1 MAISTEYLSELQ
13 MDTIREIS
21 NIGMGHAATA
31 LSQMIGRPV
40 NITVPEAR
48 IITVM
53 DIPLLAG
60 GEDIEVAAVYLQVM
74 GQARGHIMLLFPLD
88 SAHHLI
94 SLLAPGMELKLPDDD
109 MARSA
114 IQEIG
119 NILGGSFLRSL
130 AELTQL
136 AMLPSVPGV
145 AVDYAGSILGYLAT
159 NLSQFEER
167 LVTVRTDFE
176 LETERLEGH
185 CVFIPEEGALGIILE
200 SLGMGG

>member
-1 MAISTEYLSELQ
+1 MSVNTEFLTELQ
-13 MDTIREIS
+13 LDTIREIS

-31 LSQMIGRPV
+31 LSQMTGCPV

-48 IITVM
+48 IISVM
-53 DIPLLAG
+53 EVPMLAG

-74 GQARGHIMLLFPLD
+74 GQARGHIMLIFPLG

-94 SLLAPGMELKLPDDD
+94 DRIAPGMNLRLPDDE

-136 AMLPSVPGV
+136 SMLPSVPGV
-145 AVDYAGSILGYLAT
+145 AVDYAGSILSYVAA
-159 NLSQFEER
+159 NLSQYDEQF
-167 LVTVRTDFE
+167 VSVRTDFE
-176 LETERLEGH
+176 LGSELLEGY
-185 CVFIPEEGALGIILE
+185 CVFIPEQGALGTILE